1 MPWIFGGSKVARLE
15 WIPALGTGNSGIDE
29 EHKTLFALINKLD
42 AARERE
48 GDLRSM
54 REVADE
60 LVQYVHVHFS
70 HEESLFEAKGYPG
83 AAPHVEEHR
92 AFVARVAQF
101 HAQIIDG
108 SQAVGA
114 EMAEFLRTW
123 LSRHI
128 ALSDRKYRPWLADR
142 AEGEGRD

>member
-1 MPWIFGGSKVARLE
+1 MARLE

-42 AARERE
+42 EARGRE
-48 GDLRSM
+48 GDRGAL

-60 LVQYVHVHFS
+60 LVHYVHVHFA
-70 HEESLFEAKGYPG
+70 HEEALFEAKAYPG
-83 AAPHVEEHR
+83 AEAHIEEHR

-108 SQAVGA
+108 SPAVGS

-142 AEGEGRD
+142 VEGAGSSQT